1 MPEKATKKK
10 APAKKA
16 APKKAAT
23 PKPKAAPKPKGPSK
37 AKLVAEL
44 KEKGIAVPEDAT
56 VADLQHR
63 LKHYKPGMGYMVRI
77 HRNAGGK
84 FKYHP
89 LSLLTAPRKALYWL
103 PASEMAERILATRR
117 VVPVGRAEKPSSN
130 MIVIDVPSDYE
141 ERFGHGG
148 DGSANS

>member
-10 APAKKA
+10 TPA
-16 APKKAAT
+16 KKAAT

-44 KEKGIAVPEDAT
+44 KDKGIAVPEDAT

-63 LKHYKPGMGYMVRI
+63 LKHYKPGMGYMVRV
-77 HRNAGGK
+77 HRNAGP
-84 FKYHP
+84 KYKDHP
-89 LSLLTAPRKALYWL
+89 LSLLDAPRKALYWL
-103 PASEMAERILATRR
+103 PSSEMAERILATRR